1 MEIKEFMV
9 QVAEDFWGPS
19 GLHVRYFTGPS
30 CFMYCVTRTE
40 GLRWQPARH
49 SEWKKVQC
57 RRNLI
62 SDRHIHS
69 RSKATSW
76 EAPIFPESHIFLPD
90 EHTLTCDMSRL
101 PLRQLSLVLAFKSIE
116 VQTSRSWNETGSR
129 SPFGSSLNKGKQKKY
144 IFASASSTSNTF
156 RQHSLGFQRYQS
168 FDWDWKALYLANYK
182 KVNWMNHVAKKRK
195 GPMNAYKTKCW

>member
-1 MEIKEFMV
+1 MKTRSCHTVDWNNHEVHASTNLHSEIQEFMV

-19 GLHVRYFTGPS
+19 GLHVRCFTGPS

-40 GLRWQPARH
+40 GLGWQPARH
-49 SEWKKVQC
+49 SEWKKVQG

-69 RSKATSW
+69 SSKATSW

-101 PLRQLSLVLAFKSIE
+101 PLCQLSLVLAFKSIC
-116 VQTSRSWNETGSR
+116 RSTDFKDLKWN
-129 SPFGSSLNKGKQKKY
+129 
-144 IFASASSTSNTF
+144 
-156 RQHSLGFQRYQS
+156 
-168 FDWDWKALYLANYK
+168 W
-182 KVNWMNHVAKKRK
+182 V
-195 GPMNAYKTKCW
+195 